1 MPTHHR
7 HEEDR
12 DMASTD
18 TAGVAENY
26 AQTLRELEDGYV
38 EEERYPSAS
47 EAVDAWAS
55 TSVLDITYR
64 LSINGGG
71 PGGVRMLVGFGG
83 PDVWLACLGNG
94 TVRVEVSWWGDSAS
108 LEVDA
113 PTVDAWAW
121 SVVEDQIIARVS

>member
-1 MPTHHR
+1 
-7 HEEDR
+7 
-12 DMASTD
+12 MASTD

-26 AQTLRELEDGYV
+26 AQTLRELEDGYL

-47 EAVDAWAS
+47 EAVDAWSS